1 MTNITVPTMLTL
13 IRMILSPL
21 MLPILLVLILPYNF
35 LWLNILLA
43 LLFVVFSLTDFFDG
57 FLARRYNLESSL
69 GRMLDP
75 IADKFLFYSV
85 LVGLL
90 AAHKIF
96 FYWVILLIG
105 RELFMMSLRQIA
117 LECKFSVP
125 VSFLGKVKT
134 AVQMVCLTFIIV
146 NPAQSLGLLGAPRWN
161 MTEAI
166 LLFVTIS
173 LSLWSAYRYY
183 QAFIDSYRLSL
194 LNESLIEYPLD
205 DTTDKR

>member
-1 MTNITVPTMLTL
+1 MKIITMPTMLTL
-13 IRMILSPL
+13 VRMILSPL
-21 MLPILLVLILPYNF
+21 LLPVLLVLFLPFDF
-35 LWLNILLA
+35 LWLNCLLA

-69 GRMLDP
+69 GSMLDP

-96 FYWVILLIG
+96 FYWVIILIG
-105 RELFMMSLRQIA
+105 RELFIMSLRQIA
-117 LECKFSVP
+117 LESHFSVP
-125 VSFLGKVKT
+125 VSALGKIKT

-146 NPAQSLGLLGAPRWN
+146 NPAHKLGLFGAPRWN
-161 MTEAI
+161 VTEGV

-173 LSLWSAYRYY
+173 LSVWSAYRYY
-183 QAFIDSYRLSL
+183 QRFVETYKSTVMKDLSDE
-194 LNESLIEYPLD
+194 NSIAD
-205 DTTDKR
+205 R